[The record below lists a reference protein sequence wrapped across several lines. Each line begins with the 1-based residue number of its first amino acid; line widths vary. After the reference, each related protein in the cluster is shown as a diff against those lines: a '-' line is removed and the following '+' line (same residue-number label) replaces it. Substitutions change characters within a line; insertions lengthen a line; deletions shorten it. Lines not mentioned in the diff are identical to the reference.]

1 MKRAKAWERRAA
13 AKTSPL
19 WRKPADEMPA
29 ADTTVLLL
37 VAQDADPDYVTAG
50 YDSGSCWRD
59 AVGARRITGG
69 HVRAWMPMAEAVRA
83 LGIAT
88 RGRRCGND

>member
-13 AKTSPL
+13 AKAAPL
-19 WRKPADEMPA
+19 WRKPADEMPD

-59 AVGARRITGG
+59 AVGARRIAGG
-69 HVRAWMPMAEAVRA
+69 HVRGWMPMDEAVRA
-83 LGIAT
+83 LAAAT
-88 RGRRCGND
+88 RGKVRK